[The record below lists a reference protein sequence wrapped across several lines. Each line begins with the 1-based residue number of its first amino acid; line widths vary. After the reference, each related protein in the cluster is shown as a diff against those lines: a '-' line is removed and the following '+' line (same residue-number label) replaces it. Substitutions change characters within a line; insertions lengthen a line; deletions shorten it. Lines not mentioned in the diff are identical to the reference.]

1 MTCQRET
8 NPEYPIFYYRDN
20 NQFLSHKSP
29 SVDIVWKIFV
39 TSDTSCIN
47 CKEK

>member
-1 MTCQRET
+1 MTSQRDS
-8 NPEYPIFYYRDN
+8 NPEYSIFYYRDR

-39 TSDTSCIN
+39 CTSTDAIN